1 MMLLTLVCDCADIL
15 RRSSGMYLFKKQAHE
30 EFQELCKDVTL
41 GLEDRVSSLE
51 QDIGDIEE
59 RDKKRGASHNTP
71 ET

>member
-1 MMLLTLVCDCADIL
+1 
-15 RRSSGMYLFKKQAHE
+15 MYLFKKQAHE